1 MRNRIT
7 LAAVFL
13 AGFVAGSL
21 VLLVRSQEPKTT
33 SPQQANP
40 AANGKAPH
48 DAIAQAQT
56 PNEVP
61 VERPEQKKTAHDRSD
76 IFAPGKALPT
86 TEALAQQK
94 DHGQML
100 GFDFYRDPLGA
111 PAPGTT
117 FEDIYKAGV
126 EGKPK
131 IMATQRKLLD
141 SRYVLEP
148 KLDPEATMSR
158 GKPLVVGPTARLPEG
173 TDWDTLAS
181 MSAEDIGKKDIFP
194 YKALPHPAQGGGL
207 GGQVFPPMQ
216 IKMFP
221 RLERYDVEFDLPEAF
236 VAEFP
241 PAMFLQNRPELGD
254 VS

>member
-1 MRNRIT
+1 MSERSC
-7 LAAVFL
+7 AVFFCS
-13 AGFVAGSL
+13 G
-21 VLLVRSQEPKTT
+21 RSTGT
-33 SPQQANP
+33 SFGVWAW
-40 AANGKAPH
+40 AMAPH

-76 IFAPGKALPT
+76 IFAPSKALPT

-131 IMATQRKLLD
+131 VMATQRKLLE
-141 SRYVLEP
+141 SRYILEP

-158 GKPLVVGPTARLPEG
+158 GK
-173 TDWDTLAS
+173 
-181 MSAEDIGKKDIFP
+181 
-194 YKALPHPAQGGGL
+194 ALL
-207 GGQVFPPMQ
+207 
-216 IKMFP
+216 
-221 RLERYDVEFDLPEAF
+221 R
-236 VAEFP
+236 
-241 PAMFLQNRPELGD
+241 
-254 VS
+254 